1 MEARLLMDE
10 PRRGSLNMALDE
22 ALVESVSRTGVPCWR
37 FYFWD
42 APTVSLGYFQSHQE
56 RLGHESSA
64 DCHWIRRST
73 GGGAIVHD
81 RELTYSLVVPLGQ
94 APFSDHRRL
103 VDEVHGALIEQLSE
117 AGIVARQHGASDQA
131 VNEPV
136 NEPFLCFQRRTAADV
151 VCGGSKVA
159 GSAQRKQRTV
169 LLQHGSVLLRASS
182 VAPELLG
189 VGDVAGVDLDVTW
202 LAAGWTGRLGE
213 LWQLTWMQSVFEKVE
228 IAVASG
234 LESIKYAN
242 PVWNEKR

>member
-22 ALVESVSRTGVPCWR
+22 ALVESVTRTGVPCWR
-37 FYFWD
+37 FYFWE
-42 APTVSLGYFQSHQE
+42 APTVSLGYFQSQRD
-56 RLGHESSA
+56 RLGHQMSA
-64 DCHWIRRST
+64 GCDWVRRST

-81 RELTYSLVVPLGQ
+81 RELTYSFVVPLGR
-94 APFSDHRRL
+94 APFADHRRL
-103 VDEVHGALIEQLSE
+103 VDDVHGALIEQLAE
-117 AGIVARQHGASDQA
+117 AGIAAQQHGTSRSDLD
-131 VNEPV
+131 
-136 NEPFLCFQRRTAADV
+136 EPFLCFQRRTAADV

-202 LAAGWTGRLGE
+202 LSRGWTRRLGE
-213 LWQLTWMQSVFEKVE
+213 RWQLTWMQSVFEKVE
-228 IAVASG
+228 IAAASG
-234 LESIKYAN
+234 LELNKFAN